1 MTSDLIVD
9 LTNNGQSMSTAIGNE
24 SFQGNVTVVP
34 SGIALGITQASVVAV
49 PSIIATPSGIALTS
63 AIGTATAA
71 PETIATPSGVTMSV
85 NISTPGVIAWSPVT
99 PNITNTWTGVDDSN
113 TNIWTEV
120 DDREVA

>member
-1 MTSDLIVD
+1 
-9 LTNNGQSMSTAIGNE
+9 
-24 SFQGNVTVVP
+24 
-34 SGIALGITQASVVAV
+34 
-49 PSIIATPSGIALTS
+49 
-63 AIGTATAA
+63 
-71 PETIATPSGVTMSV
+71 MSV